1 MIGKRILWITERYPP
16 AKGGMAVS
24 CARQVR
30 GLRRRGVRVDVLVMD
45 RSAGDVQVQARD
57 NGDDIF
63 VGHTL
68 TDAVGPNLAW
78 NAVAERHSREPY
90 ACTVGFGASWPG
102 YLATTFAAWM
112 EVGAAVLVRGND
124 LDRDW
129 FLPRR
134 GGWVREALSRARA
147 IGAVSPEKVR
157 RISRLYP
164 GKTVVWTPNGVDAAR
179 WRLLPSDEQ
188 RRDEVRSMLGGDKR
202 RIVGLFGDLKA
213 KKGVTFWLEAV
224 RDAGLLSHIGLL
236 VVGQLDPVT
245 SRILDDPAL
254 APRNIR
260 IPFSPPD
267 ELAGL
272 YAACDFV
279 ALPSS
284 FDGMPNVLLEAMAC
298 GVIPIASSAGAM
310 GELITDGETGFLFRP
325 ENREAAG
332 QATSRALAL
341 SDEEKPAV
349 SARAKAMVGE
359 RFTLAR
365 ELDVLLDLLA
375 RAAAL

>member
-1 MIGKRILWITERYPP
+1 MTGKRILWITERYPP

-30 GLRRRGVRVDVLVMD
+30 GLRRRGMRVDVLVMD
-45 RSAGDVQVQARD
+45 RAAGDVQVHPRD
-57 NGDDIF
+57 NGEDIF

-78 NAVAERHSREPY
+78 NAVSARHSREPY
-90 ACTVGFGASWPG
+90 TCTVGFGAAWPG
-102 YLATTFAAWM
+102 YLATTFAAWLDI
-112 EVGAAVLVRGND
+112 GGAVLVRGND

-157 RISRLYP
+157 RISRLFP
-164 GKTVVWTPNGVDAAR
+164 EKPVTWTPNGVDAVR

-188 RRDEVRSMLGGDKR
+188 RRSEVRSILDGDR
-202 RIVGLFGDLKA
+202 GRIIGLFGDLKA

-224 RDAGLLSHIGLL
+224 RDAGLLSRMGLL
-236 VVGQLDPVT
+236 IVGQLDPVT

-254 APRNIR
+254 APRSMR

-310 GELITDGETGFLFRP
+310 SELIADGENGFLFRP
-325 ENREAAG
+325 ENRDAAG

-341 SDEEKPAV
+341 SDGEKTV
-349 SARAKAMVGE
+349 FSNRARAVVQE
-359 RFTLAR
+359 RFTLDR

-375 RAAAL
+375 RATL

>member
-1 MIGKRILWITERYPP
+1 
-16 AKGGMAVS
+16 MAVS

-45 RSAGDVQVQARD
+45 RAAGDVQVQPRD
-57 NGDDIF
+57 NGEDIF

-68 TDAVGPNLAW
+68 TDAVGPNLSW

-102 YLATTFAAWM
+102 YLATTFAAWLD
-112 EVGAAVLVRGND
+112 VGAAVLVRGND

-147 IGAVSPEKVR
+147 VGAVSPEKVR

-164 GKTVVWTPNGVDAAR
+164 GTHVCWTPNGVDAAR

-188 RRDEVRSMLGGDKR
+188 RQSEVRSMLGGDSR

-224 RDAGLLSHIGLL
+224 RDAELLSRIGLL

-254 APRNIR
+254 APRNMR
-260 IPFSPPD
+260 IPFSPVD

-310 GELITDGETGFLFRP
+310 GELIADGETGFLFRP

-332 QATSRALAL
+332 LATGRALAL
-341 SDEEKPAV
+341 SDDEKAIV
-349 SARAKAMVGE
+349 SDRARAVVRE
-359 RFTLAR
+359 RFTLGR
-365 ELDVLLDLLA
+365 ELDVLLELLT
-375 RAAAL
+375 RATL